1 MNRILVPTDFS
12 PNADRAIDYAV
23 RIAKLN
29 QSTLY
34 LIHACDN
41 LDPLYLEG
49 TMTHMEYNQ
58 RIMDEA
64 FEKLELRRRSIEET
78 EQILVNIQLYSGT
91 VQDTILVAAQEH
103 KADLVIMG
111 TLGISGLHDKIFGS
125 KTAAVIGESKVPV
138 LAIPLEYDWS
148 SPGKFLLALKDVDE
162 ALPLLDPAFD
172 LASLFHAEVHIT
184 VFTDKSDTGAMDYIS
199 DERIITHATDKLK
212 GLHKQLLIKKEH
224 LLGRDFEDSI
234 NEYIAQNG
242 IDLLAMIT
250 HKRSF
255 LGRLFRQSMTRKMS
269 YHTRVPVLA
278 IPAR

>member
-148 SPGKFLLALKDVDE
+148 SPGKILLALKVTLGPWIIFQMN
-162 ALPLLDPAFD
+162 ALLPMPL
-172 LASLFHAEVHIT
+172 
-184 VFTDKSDTGAMDYIS
+184 IS
-199 DERIITHATDKLK
+199 SKAC
-212 GLHKQLLIKKEH
+212 
-224 LLGRDFEDSI
+224 I
-234 NEYIAQNG
+234 NNY
-242 IDLLAMIT
+242 
-250 HKRSF
+250 
-255 LGRLFRQSMTRKMS
+255 
-269 YHTRVPVLA
+269 
-278 IPAR
+278 